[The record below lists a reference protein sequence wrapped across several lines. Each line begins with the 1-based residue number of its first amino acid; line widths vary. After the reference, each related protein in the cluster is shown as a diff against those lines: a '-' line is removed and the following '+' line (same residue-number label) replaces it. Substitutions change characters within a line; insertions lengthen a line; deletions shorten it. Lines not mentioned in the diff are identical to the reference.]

1 MVTYVLVV
9 DDDALAFFDVY
20 TVGGLD
26 PALPEDAV
34 DPCEAHARPLNLV
47 HVDTDAL
54 GVAQCALVVFIFGF
68 FNAELLRVT

>member
-1 MVTYVLVV
+1 MISIYREGRRGWMVTYVLVV

-34 DPCEAHARPLNLV
+34 NPCEADTRAFNFI
-47 HVDTDAL
+47 HVDADAL
-54 GVAQCALVVFIFGF
+54 C
-68 FNAELLRVT
+68 VT